1 MKFVDIT
8 VAVSVRRCFRTQQ
21 T

>member
-8 VAVSVRRCFRTQQ
+8 VAMSVRRCFRTQQ